1 MRRGQEGL
9 RGLSGFPNPKSMDS
23 DRPYAGRFVGGEHRF
38 AIRVYYEDTDVGG
51 VVYHAN
57 YLRYFERA
65 RTDMLGLC
73 GADLAVLH
81 DTDQGY
87 YVVSEA
93 ALKYRRPAR
102 LGDALVVASTIEEIA
117 GVTCLIQQRVMR
129 DDAVLVEGRVTVAF
143 VSPEG
148 RPKRQPTSWIEA
160 FRAATGG

>member
-1 MRRGQEGL
+1 
-9 RGLSGFPNPKSMDS
+9 MDS

-38 AIRVYYEDTDVGG
+38 AVRIYYEDTDAGG

-65 RTDMLGLC
+65 RTDMLALC
-73 GADLAVLH
+73 GADLAGAL
-81 DTDQGY
+81 DSGEGT

-93 ALKYRRPAR
+93 ALKYRAPAR
-102 LGDALVVASTIEEIA
+102 LGDALVIASQLEDVG